1 MAHRAPPDPTVLNSK
16 LDRYPDEAWGWE
28 LRAYPWS
35 SPSRGSQSM
44 VLICPSAGG
53 RGVDES
59 SCEGERSRSIMMKS
73 RQQAAVV
80 AQVMRPMCP
89 RTALICFRVHR
100 AIAGCKS
107 SMAAESHC
115 PAHRRAMREGWL
127 GMVSRRWK
135 WRPNSCI
142 GPTEGA

>member
-59 SCEGERSRSIMMKS
+59 SCDGERSRSIKVKS
-73 RQQAAVV
+73 RQQAVVV